1 MDIEILSELLKYSDD
16 KKKDIVEY
24 VDVYDKN
31 IFNNYLLYD
40 EKKDNIYLNDKIIA
54 VKKNTLEI
62 ECIGKTIKN
71 KNNTICIQKRGN
83 NVCINIHFKDYYIF
97 ISESK
102 NKNNDR
108 YFYEELLKII

>member
-54 VKKNTLEI
+54 VKKKYIRNRMYW
-62 ECIGKTIKN
+62 
-71 KNNTICIQKRGN
+71 KNN
-83 NVCINIHFKDYYIF
+83 
-97 ISESK
+97 
-102 NKNNDR
+102 
-108 YFYEELLKII
+108 